1 MNEEPPAAATM
12 MEEERQSIA
21 RRDEPNSDV
30 GPSRDIATATT
41 TVTESAAS
49 APSAAVT
56 STTTN
61 RFDNDNNRAKFDHSS
76 RKVVVHNVLKF
87 IRSKDVS
94 KLTSSWINECNN
106 SSNSNIKVQI
116 VNARKPPKD
125 SWIKV
130 TLADD
135 NMVDPF
141 IAFINSGG
149 EDGKAL
155 VNERGR
161 PLFAKRVDEM
171 VDYDNNNDAEGD
183 GEDEEAGGTTTSDGQ
198 KRKGTCTANGTNT
211 NNVENG
217 NNSSNKRFK
226 SDSPQQILLSDD
238 EVRDAIT
245 PLWRLSY
252 DEQLHSK
259 VREMVNKCASKIVKE
274 IKGKFRCV
282 DRRSSIY
289 LDSCIECVSHILL
302 SYRSKY
308 YSDFLKRKPNEGIG
322 RRLSNCTG
330 G

>member
-1 MNEEPPAAATM
+1 M

-21 RRDEPNSDV
+21 RRDEANSDV
-30 GPSRDIATATT
+30 GPSRDIDIATATT

-149 EDGKAL
+149 NDGKAL
-155 VNERGR
+155 ENERGR

-171 VDYDNNNDAEGD
+171 VDNDNNNDAEGD
-183 GEDEEAGGTTTSDGQ
+183 GEDEEAGSSTTSDGQ
-198 KRKGTCTANGTNT
+198 KRKGTCTANDTNT
-211 NNVENG
+211 NNLENG

-252 DEQLHSK
+252 EEQLSSK
-259 VREMVNKCASKIVKE
+259 IREMVNKCAGKIVKE
-274 IKGKFRCV
+274 INGKFR
-282 DRRSSIY
+282 
-289 LDSCIECVSHILL
+289 
-302 SYRSKY
+302 
-308 YSDFLKRKPNEGIG
+308 
-322 RRLSNCTG
+322 
-330 G
+330 

>member
-1 MNEEPPAAATM
+1 M

-21 RRDEPNSDV
+21 RRDEANSDV

-41 TVTESAAS
+41 TVPESAAS
-49 APSAAVT
+49 APLAAAT
-56 STTTN
+56 STN

-155 VNERGR
+155 ENERGR

-171 VDYDNNNDAEGD
+171 ADYNNTNDAEGD
-183 GEDEEAGGTTTSDGQ
+183 GEDEEEGSTTADIR
-198 KRKGTCTANGTNT
+198 KRKGIFPVNDIDTND
-211 NNVENG
+211 VDDG
-217 NNSSNKRFK
+217 SNSNCSNIKNSNKRFK
-226 SDSPQQILLSDD
+226 SDSPQQIILSDD

-252 DEQLHSK
+252 EEQLSSK
-259 VREMVNKCASKIVKE
+259 IREMVNKCANKIVKE
-274 IKGKFRCV
+274 IKGKFR
-282 DRRSSIY
+282 
-289 LDSCIECVSHILL
+289 
-302 SYRSKY
+302 
-308 YSDFLKRKPNEGIG
+308 
-322 RRLSNCTG
+322 
-330 G
+330 